1 MWLDKIKNRIKEF
14 ISDILD
20 EVCDFF
26 AFADIDDYFMLV
38 LIIVFIVVV
47 VCFFISILTG
57 II

>member
-14 ISDILD
+14 ISDILE

-38 LIIVFIVVV
+38 LILILVITFGA
-47 VCFFISILTG
+47 FFISIF
-57 II
+57 IDVI

>member
-14 ISDILD
+14 VSDFLD

-26 AFADIDDYFMLV
+26 AFADIDDYFRIV

-47 VCFFISILTG
+47 VCFFIAILIG

>member
-14 ISDILD
+14 VSDFLD

-26 AFADIDDYFMLV
+26 AFADIDDYFMIV

-47 VCFFISILTG
+47 VCFFISILIG